1 MLRLLLKR
9 THYFFSKDNLK
20 TVFQSFFLALGFLW
34 LILEFSA
41 FFFPNYIQKSSII
54 FYLAIVVSALWAIA
68 MSFPP
73 ISYSK
78 ESSSSNLIIEVKLG
92 DIFSEPSNIAIGT
105 SNYFDSE
112 YPNII
117 SEHCLKA
124 QFIKRFYDSNPGFLD
139 KEIEKSIDEQMIK
152 GEPNDTKTFGKKI
165 RYPIGT
171 VAVVP
176 FNNHKALLSV
186 FSEMQSD
193 KTTVIS
199 RKSIWESLCNLWDAA
214 RRQKSLHSIAIPVWG
229 AGFGLAPANRISLI
243 QLILTS
249 FIMAN
254 REWTVSRK
262 LSILIYEKDYDP
274 REMMK
279 IKKLINTMTF

>member
-20 TVFQSFFLALGFLW
+20 TVFQNFFLALGILW

-41 FFFPNYIQKSSII
+41 FFFPDYIQKSSTLFFISII
-54 FYLAIVVSALWAIA
+54 ASALWAIIR
-68 MSFPP
+68 SFPP

-78 ESSSSNLIIEVKLG
+78 ESSSSNLIIEIKLG

-112 YPNII
+112 YPHII

-152 GEPNDTKTFGKKI
+152 GELDETKLFGKKI
-165 RYPIGT
+165 CYPIGT

-176 FNNHKALLSV
+176 FNNHKAFLSV

-193 KTTVIS
+193 RTTIIS
-199 RKSIWESLCNLWDAA
+199 RKSIWESLCNLWDAV
-214 RRQKSLHSIAIPVWG
+214 RRHKSLHSIAIPVWG

-274 REMMK
+274 REMLK
-279 IKKLINTMTF
+279 IKKLINTMNF

>member
-1 MLRLLLKR
+1 MLQLLLKR

-20 TVFQSFFLALGFLW
+20 TVFQNFFLALGFLW
-34 LILEFSA
+34 LILEFSS
-41 FFFPNYIQKSSII
+41 FFFPNFIKKDSSL
-54 FYLAIVVSALWAIA
+54 FFTAIAISAFWAIA
-68 MSFPP
+68 LSFPP

-78 ESSSSNLIIEVKLG
+78 ESSSSNLKIEVKLG

-105 SNYFDSE
+105 SDYFDSE

-124 QFIKRFYDSNPGFLD
+124 QFIKRFYDGNPAFLD
-139 KEIEKSIDEQMIK
+139 KEIETSLKEQMIK
-152 GEPNDTKTFGKKI
+152 GTLEETKTFGKKI

-176 FNNHKALLSV
+176 FNSRKAFLSV
-186 FSEMQSD
+186 FSEMKHD
-193 KTTVIS
+193 KITVIS
-199 RKSIWESLCNLWDAA
+199 RKSIWESLCNLWDSV
-214 RRQKSLHSIAIPVWG
+214 RRHKSLHSIAIPVWG